1 VAVTAAILAAVAGA
15 VLGGAAAWALSGAR
29 RGRERAAREEAEAAV
44 AAARAEAAAVARE
57 AARLAAEL
65 RAARD
70 GEARAARARE
80 DLVATVSHELRT
92 PLNVVLGWA
101 RLLRQGKLDAAGAAR
116 AVETIERSATAQ
128 AQIVDDLLD
137 GARIARGELRL
148 DVRPVDLVPVIEA
161 ALDAVRPAAAARRI
175 QLAAVLMPRA
185 GTVEGDPGRLQQ
197 VVWNLLS
204 NGVKFTP
211 PGGRV
216 EVRLEADG
224 DAVAIRVRDTGGG
237 LAPELAPHLFERFR
251 QADSSTTRA
260 HGGLGMGLALVRH
273 LVEAHGGTVAA
284 ESPGPGKG
292 STFTVRLPTLTARR
306 RGGGDAG
313 RAGGAERP
321 PSAAPPG
328 PAGGGSLDA

>member
-1 VAVTAAILAAVAGA
+1 MLVTIGVAALGALLGATACWVLAAAG
-15 VLGGAAAWALSGAR
+15 R
-29 RGRERAAREEAEAAV
+29 RRDGAAREATARDAAEARAEL
-44 AAARAEAAAVARE
+44 AAARAEVTRLAAAVQ
-57 AARLAAEL
+57 AAQ
-65 RAARD
+65 D
-70 GEARAARARE
+70 GEARAARVRE
-80 DLVATVSHELRT
+80 ELVATVSHELRT

-116 AVETIERSATAQ
+116 AAETIERSATAQ

-148 DVRPVDLVPVIEA
+148 DVRPVDLVPVVEA
-161 ALDAVRPAAAARRI
+161 ALDAVRPAAVARTI

-185 GTVEGDPGRLQQ
+185 GTVSGDPGRLQQ

-216 EVRLEADG
+216 EVRLEPDG
-224 DAVAIRVRDTGGG
+224 DGVAIRVRDTGAG
-237 LAPELAPHLFERFR
+237 LAPDLAPLLFERFR
-251 QADSSTTRA
+251 QADSSSTRA

-273 LVEAHGGTVAA
+273 IVEAHGGTVAA

-292 STFTVRLPTLTARR
+292 STFTVRLPCAGARR
-306 RGGGDAG
+306 RGAAEGARGAAG
-313 RAGGAERP
+313 ERP
-321 PSAAPPG
+321 ASAAS
-328 PAGGGSLDA
+328 PAGGPGAGGLDA